1 MAASRFIDMLPEK
14 SHLANELLSLGV
26 TPARIKMIESV
37 EEMDSLVDT
46 IKQNYVKEYR
56 MAYAQSG
63 SQSEIVVA

>member
-1 MAASRFIDMLPEK
+1 MPASRFIDKLPEK

-26 TPARIKMIESV
+26 TPARIKRIRSI

-56 MAYAQSG
+56 MAYSQSS